1 MGTRRR
7 HSGASH
13 PQAAGGREAYRAGLD
28 LDRRVQ
34 AAGDFRGDVASVG
47 GAVSGMKSRKR
58 LEDLERENAGLK
70 RLVAEQLL
78 DIDML
83 NNS

>member
-1 MGTRRR
+1 MTD
-7 HSGASH
+7 
-13 PQAAGGREAYRAGLD
+13 GL
-28 LDRRVQ
+28 Q

-70 RLVAEQLL
+70 RLVAE
-78 DIDML
+78 
-83 NNS
+83 